1 MFVVYISK
9 YVYGLKKHE
18 RTFSRSLFFS
28 LDTDPYLS
36 NPYLLQFHVVTL
48 KTQYGYKNK

>member
-1 MFVVYISK
+1 MYTV
-9 YVYGLKKHE
+9 LKKHE

-36 NPYLLQFHVVTL
+36 NPYLLQFRVHL
-48 KTQYGYKNK
+48 KTQYGYKINSWKVK